1 MNLNRLEVTPF
12 PLLIGEIITEQK
24 SGVLTV
30 FREPVRKVLYWVTGE
45 LVLVTS
51 NSIHE
56 SLGAFLFK
64 RNLVGREE
72 ALQLTPQ
79 DWTDTVPLFL
89 EGELAQEIA
98 QKEALLRD
106 WLLAV
111 CSPLFSFTDGTAV
124 FTDGTIL
131 DQRKQVFIRSTP
143 AFVIDGIRT
152 ITNGLVLR
160 RSLGDLTRKI
170 VTASSPLFDLAT
182 LPLTNAERQI
192 AAQLREPESI
202 EDFARRIPAES
213 AAMARVLIMMMTL
226 GIFPIYDGTPE
237 PRKTV
242 DTYDPQRDLLLM
254 AAIGSGD
261 ERSLRAVAF
270 ARQLPSMTLYDILKM
285 PGATTQMEIIKRIS
299 EMKKLFDPSTYPPV
313 VKDEVEMIRKRIIDA
328 ETTLADPLK
337 RQEYDALL
345 KKTRSGDH
353 QYSVEQTLTRRAMA
367 EKNFRR
373 ASQLSAKGDFYG
385 AIVLL
390 KQTVDFAPDHADAWF
405 LLASCQERNPQW
417 HREATDSFQRALAI
431 NPNHVEALIS
441 LGDLYRDQGLISRA
455 ESCYEDVLLIDEE
468 NPQALKRLKR
478 KPKKKEE

>member
-1 MNLNRLEVTPF
+1 MNLNRIEVTPF

-30 FREPVRKVLYWVTGE
+30 IREPVRKVLYWVSGE

-64 RNLVGREE
+64 RNLVNREE
-72 ALQLTPQ
+72 ALHLTPR

-89 EGELAQEIA
+89 EGELVQEIA
-98 QKEALLRD
+98 QKEVLLRD
-106 WLLAV
+106 WLLAL
-111 CSPLFSFTDGTAV
+111 CAPLFSFTDGTAV
-124 FTDGTIL
+124 FTEGTLL

-170 VTASSPLFDLAT
+170 VVSASPLFDLDT
-182 LPLTNAERQI
+182 LPLKPAEKQI
-192 AAQLREPESI
+192 ASQLHEAEKI
-202 EDFARRIPAES
+202 EDFARRIPADS

-226 GIFPIYDGTPE
+226 GVFAIYDGTPI
-237 PRKTV
+237 PRRPIES
-242 DTYDPQRDLLLM
+242 YDPQRDLLLM

-261 ERSLRAVAF
+261 ERSLRAVSF
-270 ARQLPSMTLYDILKM
+270 ARQLPSMTHYDVLQL
-285 PGATTQMEIIKRIS
+285 PGATTQIEIIKRVT

-313 VKDEVEMIRKRIIDA
+313 VKDEVEMIRKKILDA
-328 ETTLADPLK
+328 AATLGDPLK

-345 KKTRSGDH
+345 QKTRSGDH

-367 EKNFRR
+367 EKNYRR
-373 ASQLSAKGDFYG
+373 AGQLSSKGDYYG

-417 HREATDSFQRALAI
+417 HRDATESFQRALAI

-441 LGDLYRDQGLISRA
+441 LGDLYRNQGLISRA

-478 KPKKKEE
+478 KPKKKED